1 MPVTSPGFDPAAV
14 MRGFAARYKER
25 FDIELTE
32 MRAMLVNLRT
42 SVQGIRPKVGMEVFA
57 PAPSTASAA
66 GPRTVRAVTFGGR
79 VHETPVWQRESI
91 PVGHVLRGP
100 LIVEQMDA
108 TTVVDPG
115 ARLEVDRL
123 GNLIITVGGGA

>member
-1 MPVTSPGFDPAAV
+1 LAADAGTPPSPSLKVLMAASS
-14 MRGFAARYKER
+14 F
-25 FDIELTE
+25 
-32 MRAMLVNLRT
+32 LRE
-42 SVQGIRPKVGMEVFA
+42 QGWLL
-57 PAPSTASAA
+57 AA
-66 GPRTVRAVTFGGR
+66 GLAASLAGLGLAWAGGLLSRPLERLYLDGPLKRTVRAVTFGGR
-79 VHETPVWQRESI
+79 VHETAVWNREAI
-91 PVGHVLRGP
+91 PIGHVLRGP